1 MITYLEPKP
10 YDVRVNS
17 NTHLRTVYFDSRY
30 FKIGTKRYEILCT
43 SVQGDDSLHT
53 IRNVETNETRDVLGS
68 VIRKWLDNS
77 QT

>member
-1 MITYLEPKP
+1 MITYLEPNP

-43 SVQGDDSLHT
+43 SVQGDDCLHM
-53 IRNVETNETRDVLGS
+53 IRNVDTKDVREVIGAS
-68 VIRKWLDNS
+68 IRKWLDNS